1 MKIKPY
7 FTKNR
12 QFYENKLRK
21 NNCEILLTQNPMI
34 CRMRLRARPKP
45 LAKLGKINFLSGRSF
60 MEYIKITKEN
70 IDLKHKHIA
79 ASMAKKK

>member
-21 NNCEILLTQNPMI
+21 NNCEISLTQNSGI
-34 CRMRLRARPKP
+34 LRVRLRARPKP
-45 LAKLGKINFLSGRSF
+45 LAKLGKIIFLSGRSF
-60 MEYIKITKEN
+60 MEYIRITREN
-70 IDLKHKHIA
+70 IDLEHKHTA